1 MFNRAPFIT
10 LFAAGMLFSA
20 LAQAHPKLVSES
32 PRLLWRPFR
41 LSQAA
46 MA

>member
-1 MFNRAPFIT
+1 LGMWLAGKPAFIQV
-10 LFAAGMLFSA
+10 L
-20 LAQAHPKLVSES
+20 ES

>member
-1 MFNRAPFIT
+1 MYDSSRDSSSAHLKRT
-10 LFAAGMLFSA
+10 LYHF
-20 LAQAHPKLVSES
+20 ES